1 MISNKFF
8 LDQMMDLA
16 ETLTSSV
23 FDGSQVCNELLF
35 KNIDI
40 AITGKNIHE
49 MSGDKEIIA
58 ERDSVLQ
65 NEQVKNLRLSSRIA
79 SLEGKLVDAKND
91 SIKMKMEAISFE
103 TEIKEL
109 DRKLRHNKVEQTVQA
124 KLRQQLHAREIEV
137 AELKA
142 ENVLLRKQV
151 SASEKRQMP
160 KDRDMAAVLMKKLI
174 TKEQGSRAAKAEAE
188 KIEEKQVVAETVKQ
202 ETAKMAKKYS
212 AKAEKKNSIVGAVDA
227 KAHEGTKK
235 TSEKATTTMRKLDK
249 AQDIAMN
256 PVPIHKEDFA
266 RLKNVT
272 RLTVQKEKN

>member
-40 AITGKNIHE
+40 AIAGKNIHE
-49 MSGDKEIIA
+49 MSGDKDIIA

-109 DRKLRHNKVEQTVQA
+109 DRKLRHNKVEQAVQA

-151 SASEKRQMP
+151 SASEKRHVP

-174 TKEQGSRAAKAEAE
+174 TKEQGSRAAMAEAE
-188 KIEEKQVVAETVKQ
+188 KVEAKQNSAETAKQ
-202 ETAKMAKKYS
+202 ETAKMTKKYS
-212 AKAEKKNSIVGAVDA
+212 TKAEKKSSIVGAVDA
-227 KAHEGTKK
+227 KVHEGTKK

>member
-23 FDGSQVCNELLF
+23 FEGSQVCGDLFF
-35 KNIDI
+35 KNVDM
-40 AITGKNIHE
+40 AITGKNIHQ
-49 MSGDKEIIA
+49 MSEDKDIMA
-58 ERDSVLQ
+58 ERDSLLQ

-91 SIKMKMEAISFE
+91 SIKMKMEAISLE

-109 DRKLRHNKVEQTVQA
+109 DRKLRHNKVEQSVQA

-151 SASEKRQMP
+151 TATEKRYAP
-160 KDRDMAAVLMKKLI
+160 KERDVAALLMKKLI
-174 TKEQGSRAAKAEAE
+174 TKEQGSRAARLEAEA
-188 KIEEKQVVAETVKQ
+188 KA
-202 ETAKMAKKYS
+202 
-212 AKAEKKNSIVGAVDA
+212 AKAEKEAQKADAVAKQEVAGKKSTTKTEKKSSIVAA
-227 KAHEGTKK
+227 SSESKK
-235 TSEKATTTMRKLDK
+235 NTTTKQPATAMRKLNK
-249 AQDIAMN
+249 EQDIAMN

-266 RLKNVT
+266 RLQNVT